1 MAGNFE
7 NPHHDTDEIYDPSTI
22 QTQSLDMFAGDPD
35 YQQCLLEVVYKL
47 DKYSVIANFISR
59 MQFIRMDN
67 SILWGVQ
74 ETFGKH

>member
-1 MAGNFE
+1 
-7 NPHHDTDEIYDPSTI
+7 
-22 QTQSLDMFAGDPD
+22 
-35 YQQCLLEVVYKL
+35 L